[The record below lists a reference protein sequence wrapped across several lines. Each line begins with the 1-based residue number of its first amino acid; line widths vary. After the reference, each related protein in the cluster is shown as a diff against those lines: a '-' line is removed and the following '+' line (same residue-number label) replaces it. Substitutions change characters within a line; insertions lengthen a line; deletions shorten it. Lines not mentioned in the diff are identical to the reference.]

1 MKKTISVLLCVVLLL
16 CFIATVSAAS
26 TTFFTANRDGYH
38 WVGSGTVS
46 GNKATAKITGTVI
59 PNSQYIP
66 AADCNAESWVI
77 GYDSN
82 WNYLGGAHSVGTT
95 YANAV
100 FTATQDVYHMGAEF
114 EFNGLTRGV
123 YTLSR

>member
-1 MKKTISVLLCVVLLL
+1 MKKRISIIVFVAALLLSISV
-16 CFIATVSAAS
+16 VSAAS
-26 TTFFTANRDGYH
+26 TTFFTANRDGYR
-38 WVGSGTVS
+38 WVGTGTVS
-46 GNKATAKITGTVI
+46 GSKATAKLTGTV
-59 PNSQYIP
+59 NGSNYIP
-66 AADCNAESWVI
+66 SYDCDAESWVI
-77 GYDSN
+77 GYDAN

-100 FTATQDVYHMGAEF
+100 FISTQDVYHMGAEF